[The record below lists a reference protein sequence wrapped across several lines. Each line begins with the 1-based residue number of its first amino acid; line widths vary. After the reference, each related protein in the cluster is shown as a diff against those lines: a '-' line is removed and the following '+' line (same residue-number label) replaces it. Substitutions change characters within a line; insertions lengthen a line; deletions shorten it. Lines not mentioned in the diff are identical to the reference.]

1 VDKKETRQPADRGEA
16 FLQWMKQHQRAL
28 IIAGAVVVVI
38 AGGIWFTI
46 AAKERKNSLA
56 MQALDEARTAAQAG
70 NLPLAASDFS
80 RLVSRYPGTNAAG
93 EASLLLGQIHLLQN
107 QPKDAATELRKYI
120 ASGPPTQYV
129 SEAHELLGSALE
141 ETGDLKGAAQEYEQ
155 AAKTSYYKLVQAD
168 LWIRAGR
175 AYQMAKDTA
184 AAITAYQK
192 VVKDYSNTGSM
203 AEAQLRLAELG
214 RFDTQG

>member
-1 VDKKETRQPADRGEA
+1 MDKKDTRQPADRGEA
-16 FLQWMKQHQRAL
+16 FLQWIKQHQRAL
-28 IIAGAVVVVI
+28 IAAGAFVIVV
-38 AGGIWFTI
+38 AGGIWFAI

-56 MQALDEARTAAQAG
+56 MQALDQARTSAQAG
-70 NLPLAASDFS
+70 NLPLAASDLS
-80 RLVSRYPGTNAAG
+80 RVVARYPGTSAAG

-107 QPKDAATELRKYI
+107 QPKSAITELQKFI
-120 ASGPPTQYV
+120 AAGPPSQYV

-141 ETGDLKGAAQEYEQ
+141 QTNDLKGAAKEYEE
-155 AAKTSYYKLVQAD
+155 AARTSFYKLVQAD

-184 AAITAYQK
+184 DAVSAYQR